1 MFIIPLSENKILNT
15 GLDHTFCFDGDLRL
29 RVGF

>member
-15 GLDHTFCFDGDLRL
+15 GLDHAFGFDDDLGL